1 MSKRLIRRYGHG
13 HLHFR
18 TFSCYRRLR
27 LLRWVRARNIF
38 VKILDEESGPRKFY
52 PKGRATRPPAASSES
67 LRTQRCRR
75 TCCMARNNLGFD
87 DWTDF
92 GPML

>member
-27 LLRWVRARNIF
+27 LPRLVRARNIF
-38 VKILDEESGPRKFY
+38 VKILDEESGTRKFY
-52 PKGRATRPPAASSES
+52 PKGRATRPPTGSKS
-67 LRTQRCRR
+67 LKPQCCRR
-75 TCCMARNNLGFD
+75 TRCVARNNLGFD